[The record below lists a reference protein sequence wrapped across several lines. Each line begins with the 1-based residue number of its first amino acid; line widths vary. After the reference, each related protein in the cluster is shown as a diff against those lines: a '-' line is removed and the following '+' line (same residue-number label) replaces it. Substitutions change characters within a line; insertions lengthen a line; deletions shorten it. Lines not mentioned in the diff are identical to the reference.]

1 MTINKLQLRCTTIF
15 DAGQTK
21 STQSLIDL
29 VKIEQIA
36 ITQAR
41 STIIENENFRCMQ
54 LALEDSQKLKH
65 IAS

>member
-1 MTINKLQLRCTTIF
+1 V
-15 DAGQTK
+15 GQTK

-36 ITQAR
+36 ITQAC
-41 STIIENENFRCMQ
+41 STIIENENFRCVQ